1 MNKEA
6 KTYDVLSHDLNH
18 ILERTK
24 PLWKDLRERR
34 VFVTGGT
41 GFFGKWLLE
50 SFVWANDQ
58 LKLNAQMLVLS

>member
-1 MNKEA
+1 MQTMNP
-6 KTYDVLSHDLNH
+6 LSQDLDH
-18 ILERTK
+18 ILEHTK
-24 PLWKDLRERR
+24 TLWEDLREKK

-58 LKLNAQMLVLS
+58 GLISTVIPV